1 MWLLACMTAQPDPS
15 GRAPYAVR
23 CSDLGRKT
31 YYVKGPAKPGWESTV
46 PAYDWETLEAALPAT
61 PTHEPVIK
69 LSEMS
74 IEQRRAYYQRQREAQ
89 ARTTATEE
97 GSGELEAK
105 AST

>member
-1 MWLLACMTAQPDPS
+1 MSVGARIAARIEYHGGHYHGWQAQPHLSVP
-15 GRAPYAVR
+15 
-23 CSDLGRKT
+23 
-31 YYVKGPAKPGWESTV
+31 TV
-46 PAYDWETLEAALPAT
+46 QEALEAALPAK

>member
-1 MWLLACMTAQPDPS
+1 MTAQPDPS

-46 PAYDWETLEAALPAT
+46 PAYDWEALEAALPAK

-89 ARTTATEE
+89 ARATATEE
-97 GSGELEAK
+97 GSGDLEAK